1 MAEVSLPTQKF
12 VEVKTIKDG
21 VVQLKDG
28 GLRKVLIVSGVNFDL
43 KSEEEQNLI
52 LSSFQNFLNTL
63 DFSVQFFIHSRK
75 INVQNYLDFL
85 KTRRDEEKNELLK
98 IQIEEY
104 GEFIHSFVEEN
115 PIINKTFFTIVP
127 YDPIKITTQA
137 KGLMR
142 LFKTKSSPSGKNAE
156 KEATEEKK
164 RENIEQLNRRVEQV
178 TAGLEQIGLRVTV
191 LEDGELTELY
201 YNLYNPQLVEKKDL
215 EISRK
220 Q

>member
-12 VEVKTIKDG
+12 VEVKSIKDG
-21 VVQLKDG
+21 VVRLKDG

-75 INVQNYLDFL
+75 INVTNYLNFL
-85 KTRRDEEKNELLK
+85 KTRQEEEKNELLK

-104 GEFIHSFVEEN
+104 GEFIRSFVEEN
-115 PIINKTFFTIVP
+115 PIISKTFFTIVP
-127 YDPIKITTQA
+127 YDPIKITSQA
-137 KGLMR
+137 KGIMG
-142 LFKTKSSPSGKNAE
+142 LFKKTPQ
-156 KEATEEKK
+156 KEEQKATEEKE

-178 TAGLEQIGLRVTV
+178 ASGLEQIGLRATI

-201 YNLYNPQLVEKKDL
+201 YNLYNPQLVEKKGL
-215 EISRK
+215 EITK
-220 Q
+220 G